1 MKVRSIL
8 VSAALAAT
16 GALVALPA
24 TTAGAAQPTATNCWG
39 VVVSQRATTAHDIGT
54 HTSAQD
60 TPHAGLANVARLFG
74 FAGPGELGSF
84 LATVDGDPY
93 TSCS

>member
-1 MKVRSIL
+1 MKIRSVLI
-8 VSAALAAT
+8 SAALASA

-24 TTAGAAQPTATNCWG
+24 TAANAAQPPSNNCWG

-54 HTSAQD
+54 HVSSQD
-60 TPHAGLANVARLFG
+60 TPHDGLGNVAREFG
-74 FAGPGELGSF
+74 FAGPGQLGSF
-84 LATVDGDPY
+84 LATIDGDPN